1 MHFDEVL
8 SECIHPC
15 SKKRRRAQ
23 FSIRAELT
31 RLSVCA
37 LRMCVRA
44 RASDVCVENFS
55 HSTRLFRQQCRASFM
70 LALCLRAVLI
80 SSPDTW
86 DWTRMHALVI
96 MHRRTLYENVNSA
109 KIKAAFYTTDID
121 ILRVASMHRIVI
133 HCIYILIHIDE
144 SLHPYWLHIWFRAGY
159 RWWRSPQRSTQ
170 LEFPK
175 GNRTLFLHVVAFA
188 MNILLTGISHA
199 YY

>member
-37 LRMCVRA
+37 LRMCVRGKLLTQHA
-44 RASDVCVENFS
+44 
-55 HSTRLFRQQCRASFM
+55 FRQQSRASFM
-70 LALCLRAVLI
+70 LALCLQAVLI

-86 DWTRMHALVI
+86 DWTRMHVLVV
-96 MHRRTLYENVNSA
+96 MHRRTLNENVDSA
-109 KIKAAFYTTDID
+109 DRYYRYICID
-121 ILRVASMHRIVI
+121 ILRVASMHCIVI
-133 HCIYILIHIDE
+133 HCIDILIHIDE

-159 RWWRSPQRSTQ
+159 RWWRSPQRSTH